1 MGKFIGGIVF
11 TLLVIAI
18 GGYIVLKFGMV
29 NIGADQTPSP
39 MERRVAGTALDA
51 YLDKH
56 AEDLKNPIEASDANL
71 LEGMHL
77 YHDNCEGCHGGPKE
91 TDAKFGGAFNPHVPQ
106 FMKRAP
112 DMPDNQN
119 FYVTKHGV
127 RLTGMPAWGKLFS
140 DDQLWK
146 VTTFLSHMDKLP
158 PAVDQEWR
166 SEAAAMPMSP
176 PPAMG
181 AKTQAAPGTKKTK

>member
-29 NIGADQTPSP
+29 NIGADQTPSR
-39 MERRVAGTALDA
+39 MERRMAGTALDA

-56 AEDLKNPIEASDANL
+56 AEDLKNPLEANDANL
-71 LEGMHL
+71 SEGMHI
-77 YHDNCEGCHGGPKE
+77 YIETCTGCHGSPKE
-91 TDAKFGGAFNPHVPQ
+91 MDSAVVSAFNPHAPQ

-127 RLTGMPAWGKLFS
+127 RLTGMPAWGKLL
-140 DDQLWK
+140 DD
-146 VTTFLSHMDKLP
+146 
-158 PAVDQEWR
+158 
-166 SEAAAMPMSP
+166 
-176 PPAMG
+176 
-181 AKTQAAPGTKKTK
+181 

>member
-18 GGYIVLKFGMV
+18 GGYCYLRLGMV
-29 NIGADQTPSP
+29 NMVADQAPSRL
-39 MERRVAGTALDA
+39 ERRLAGTALDTA
-51 YLDKH
+51 VEKR
-56 AEDLKNPIEASDANL
+56 AADLKNPLEANDANL

-77 YHDNCEGCHGGPKE
+77 YVQNCAGCHGSPKE
-91 TDAKFGGAFNPHVPQ
+91 PDAVFGGAFNPHVPQ

-112 DMPDNQN
+112 DMPDNEN
-119 FYVTKHGV
+119 FYITKHGV
-127 RLTGMPAWGKLFS
+127 RLTGMPAWGKLF
-140 DDQLWK
+140 DDDKLWK

-166 SEAAAMPMSP
+166 ATAAAPAM
-176 PPAMG
+176 PPASD
-181 AKTQAAPGTKKTK
+181 TKPKK

>member
-18 GGYIVLKFGMV
+18 GGYCFLKFGMF
-29 NIGADQTPSP
+29 NTAADQTPSRL
-39 MERRVAGTALDA
+39 ERRMAGTALDNA
-51 YLDKH
+51 VEKQ
-56 AEDLKNPIEASDANL
+56 AADLKNPLEANDANL
-71 LEGMHL
+71 LEGMHI

-91 TDAKFGGAFNPHVPQ
+91 TDSKFGGAFNPHVPQ

-119 FYVTKHGV
+119 FYITKHGV
-127 RLTGMPAWGKLFS
+127 RLTGMPAWGKLF
-140 DDQLWK
+140 DDDKLWK
-146 VTTFLSHMDKLP
+146 VTTFLSHMNRLP

-166 SEAAAMPMSP
+166 ATAAAAAMP
-176 PPAMG
+176 PASD
-181 AKTQAAPGTKKTK
+181 TKSKK